1 MAVHGKD
8 LVGKAGW
15 WILQYVDI
23 RLQPPFIQVRCNV
36 QKVWRNY
43 ARPVWT
49 PLRKSH
55 NLPHAPPARRHTD
68 CPHSARENG
77 LQAAFSTS
85 RITLLQWCTS
95 HHLPPNLSSHI
106 QNRFVR
112 WKPTYAGLSSPSVC
126 PASKRFHGQ
135 TTTPITDP
143 DPWPQNLQ
151 VAKPIKVIV
160 TGSVQELKR
169 GIWLLDRP
177 TNVMSRFSAIKTLFY
192 VWFLLKVYAYIAFY
206 K

>member
-1 MAVHGKD
+1 MKLIWKNHR
-8 LVGKAGW
+8 LRSRYPFERYTRYPFERYRW
-15 WILQYVDI
+15 YPFSDI
-23 RLQPPFIQVRCNV
+23 F
-36 QKVWRNY
+36 
-43 ARPVWT
+43 
-49 PLRKSH
+49 
-55 NLPHAPPARRHTD
+55 RHTD